1 MNDYLKKYM
10 SAPIQG
16 ADTTLKKRKKKRP
29 AQPSHGET
37 TRIVDE
43 EEDDWTRMQRNED
56 DHNDDAPVVVDP
68 EEEEALRRA
77 EAESAFRSDAWE
89 TIREGTG
96 RRSPSASPPPTTRRR
111 RSPSPSPG
119 PESPQKRARRSP
131 TPSPPPDKSTNLKLS
146 DGRSAGLQ
154 TGAAVKADAERRLA
168 EQKAAFAA
176 RPAAETGRDAPTVHR
191 DKLGRKVDIAAQK
204 AELLEARRKREAEEE
219 RNMKWGTG
227 LVQHEKQLA
236 DAKKLAEEANA
247 PLAVYADNAERNR
260 ELAERDRWG
269 DPMAF
274 MLAKSKAKKKEVRP
288 KYNGP
293 PPPPNRFGIAPG
305 YRWDGVDR
313 SNGFE
318 RKWFLEQNRAGAT
331 KLEAYKWSTE
341 DM

>member
-1 MNDYLKKYM
+1 MNEYLKKYM
-10 SAPIQG
+10 TAPPQG
-16 ADTTLKKRKKKRP
+16 VDTTLKKRKKKRS

-37 TRIVDE
+37 TRIIDE
-43 EEDDWTRMQRNED
+43 EEDSWQRTQRDLVD
-56 DHNDDAPVVVDP
+56 DDDAPVIVDP
-68 EEEEALRRA
+68 DEEEALRQA
-77 EAESAFRSDAWE
+77 EAKSAFRQDAWE
-89 TIREGTG
+89 TIREGER
-96 RRSPSASPPPTTRRR
+96 RRSPSASPPLDRRR

-119 PESPQKRARRSP
+119 PESPPKRARRSP
-131 TPSPPPDKSTNLKLS
+131 TPSPPREKSTNLKLS

-154 TGAAVKADAERRLA
+154 TGAAVKADADRRLA
-168 EQKAAFAA
+168 ERAASFAA
-176 RPAAETGRDAPTVHR
+176 IPAAESGRDAATVHR

-236 DAKKLAEEANA
+236 DAKKLAEEASA
-247 PLAVYADNAERNR
+247 PFAVYADNAERNQ

-293 PPPPNRFGIAPG
+293 APPPNRFGIAPG